1 MQSEAA
7 PSRGAPP
14 HSPANLPHVLL
25 IDDEP
30 DVARTVSAI
39 LRQEQYEVEVA
50 ADAAAA
56 LRALAAGTPDVVLLE
71 LSLGSGIGLQ
81 LLGEVR
87 RRAPSSHCI
96 VLTGYA
102 TLESALAALR
112 QGAYDYLVKPCVIED
127 LKQTVRRAFAQRRA
141 SLLAAQRERELR
153 ELNDQLEQRVQAR
166 TAELLEANRQ
176 LAEANAAKD
185 RFLATLSH
193 ELRTPLTPLRAG
205 IDLLKERAGPD
216 LRATLEAME
225 RNLAQE
231 TRLID
236 DLLDIARIT
245 AGKLSIEKRGVDLD
259 ACLKAACDM
268 IAPKAKARGQ
278 TIDGDLNTGGVY
290 LLADPVRLQQLV
302 ANLLDNAVKFAPQG
316 GRVRLAARREG
327 GEIKVEVC
335 DNGPGI
341 PPDFLPHVFE
351 PFRQADSSSRRQHGG
366 IGLGLVIARH
376 IALLHQGRLVAANVR
391 PGPGACFTF
400 TFPIVP
406 VVRAAPDGETPPK
419 PRLDVP
425 LRVLL
430 VDDSRDTVQVLAS
443 LLAARGIAVSEAGS
457 VDEALRTARAAV
469 PDVVLT
475 DIGMP
480 GQDGYDLLRR
490 LREDDRLRHVPVV
503 AATGYVGSQ
512 EQEQMTRA
520 GFAAT
525 LSKPFDLTDLLATLE
540 RFTSAGPQDS

>member
-1 MQSEAA
+1 MQSVSA
-7 PSRGAPP
+7 PTRGASSLSLSD
-14 HSPANLPHVLL
+14 HPHVLL

-39 LRQEQYEVEVA
+39 LRQEQYEVDVA
-50 ADAAAA
+50 PDAAAA
-56 LRALAAGTPDVVLLE
+56 LHALAGAAPDVVLLE
-71 LSLGSGIGLQ
+71 LRLGGGDGLE

-87 RRAPSSHCI
+87 RRAPTSHCI

-102 TLESALAALR
+102 SLESAVAALR

-127 LKQTVRRAFAQRRA
+127 LKQTVRRALAQRRV

-166 TAELLEANRQ
+166 TAELTEANRQ

-205 IDLLKERAGPD
+205 IDLLKDRAGSD
-216 LRATLEAME
+216 LRPTLETME
-225 RNLAQE
+225 RNLVQE

-245 AGKLSIEKRGVDLD
+245 AGKLSVEKRGVDLD
-259 ACLKAACDM
+259 TCLRAACDM
-268 IAPKAKARGQ
+268 IAPKARARKQ
-278 TIDGDLNTGGVY
+278 AIACELHTGGVR

-302 ANLLDNAVKFAPQG
+302 ANLLDNAVKFAPEG
-316 GRVRLAARREG
+316 GQVRLAAWREG
-327 GEIKVEVC
+327 DEIKVEVS

-341 PPDFLPHVFE
+341 APDFLPHVFE

-366 IGLGLVIARH
+366 IGLGLAIARH
-376 IALLHQGRLVAANVR
+376 LAVLHQGRLEVSHVR

-400 TFPIVP
+400 TFPLVP
-406 VVRAAPDGETPPK
+406 APPEGQAPPR
-419 PRLDVP
+419 PRLSVP

-443 LLAARGIAVSEAGS
+443 LLETRGIEVSEAGS
-457 VDEALRTARAAV
+457 VDEALQSARGTV

-480 GQDGYDLLRR
+480 GQDGYDLLRQ
-490 LREDDRLRHVPVV
+490 LHADERLRHVPVV

-525 LSKPFDLTDLLATLE
+525 LSKPFELTELLTTLE
-540 RFTSAGPQDS
+540 RVINK